1 MSEIAPLLPA
11 PAKVQAKLDRRL
23 SAAPLWLHLT
33 TSALVLTLASAFGWA
48 ALAKVDEV
56 TRADG
61 KVIPASRIQL
71 VQNLEGGI
79 VRRINTR
86 EGALVKEGDLLVQID
101 ATGFGSSLD
110 ERREKLLG
118 LRAVLARLE
127 ANVEGQ
133 ALAIP
138 DDIVRT
144 RPRLAH
150 EQAEM
155 FDNRRREMQAS
166 LGGLDQQVAQR
177 RQEIEEIRSRIAN
190 LTRALEIAREELD
203 LTRPLVQRGAAARI
217 ELIRLEA
224 RQNELQG
231 SLEAAQ
237 LTMPRIE
244 QALGEARNRRIER
257 EMGLQAE
264 MRSQLSESRV
274 QIASLEQSIKGDLD
288 RVDRTEVR
296 APVSGIVKTL
306 HVSTLGQVVKP
317 GVDIVEI
324 VPSGDSLLIET
335 RIRPQDIAHLRPG
348 LDAVVRL
355 TAYDYTS
362 YGVLKGKLEHIG
374 ADTVQ
379 TERGETFYHARVRT
393 DRASLT
399 RDGQEHPILP
409 GMVANVDILTGRK
422 TVLDYIV
429 KPITR
434 LQHEALRER

>member
-1 MSEIAPLLPA
+1 MTVGTTTFTKAPS
-11 PAKVQAKLDRRL
+11 KLDHRL

-33 TSALVLTLASAFGWA
+33 TSGLVLTLVSAFAWA

-86 EGALVKEGDLLVQID
+86 EGAMVKEGDLLVQID
-101 ATGFGSSLD
+101 ATGFGSSLE
-110 ERREKLLG
+110 ERREKLTG

-127 ANVEGQ
+127 ANVEGKPLVIPEDIT
-133 ALAIP
+133 LA
-138 DDIVRT
+138 

-150 EQAEM
+150 EQTEM

-166 LGGLDQQVAQR
+166 LGGLDQQAAQR
-177 RQEIEEIRSRIAN
+177 KQEIEEIRSRIAN
-190 LTRALEIAREELD
+190 LTRGLEIAREELE

-231 SLEAAQ
+231 ALDAAH
-237 LTMPRIE
+237 LALPRIE
-244 QALGEARNRRIER
+244 QALGEAQNRRIER

-274 QIASLEQSIKGDLD
+274 QIAALEQSIKGDLD

-296 APVSGIVKTL
+296 APVSGIIKIL

-393 DRASLT
+393 DRASLAK
-399 RDGQEHPILP
+399 DGQEFPILP

-434 LQHEALRER
+434 LQNEALRER